1 MEYLKND
8 GTKIIVDGNKVKFGS
23 LPMEEKT
30 IGANFVHGAR
40 YGGSLSSFNGS
51 FSNELI
57 GIENGFAI
65 IETRIGDIEDAY
77 QLLKSK
83 ISKFD
88 DIDFL
93 ELSGVII
100 ETVDE
105 YFGGISNIDKR
116 GSYYKDYDDV
126 DYYNNDNKISNLKGS
141 GAGMCVER
149 AALAQNLL
157 TSLGIESYYKS
168 SSIIKNG
175 NKEVHSYNLVK
186 NNSDYYV
193 FDTSIPNMINGKA
206 NPLIAK
212 ISSDVY
218 DKISNPLA
226 DVGIS
231 VAVSHYNPY
240 RNEDVEIVYDAGRK
254 ELVEV
259 NPLTENDFELERNNL
274 K

>member
-1 MEYLKND
+1 MIMEYLKND

-83 ISKFD
+83 ISKLD

-105 YFGGISNIDKR
+105 YFGGISNNEYGNETFYFILVR
-116 GSYYKDYDDV
+116 
-126 DYYNNDNKISNLKGS
+126 
-141 GAGMCVER
+141 
-149 AALAQNLL
+149 
-157 TSLGIESYYKS
+157 SL
-168 SSIIKNG
+168 
-175 NKEVHSYNLVK
+175 
-186 NNSDYYV
+186 
-193 FDTSIPNMINGKA
+193 
-206 NPLIAK
+206 
-212 ISSDVY
+212 
-218 DKISNPLA
+218 
-226 DVGIS
+226 
-231 VAVSHYNPY
+231 
-240 RNEDVEIVYDAGRK
+240 R
-254 ELVEV
+254 
-259 NPLTENDFELERNNL
+259 
-274 K
+274 